1 MVQIYLKTSK
11 NKNDIEKLYFLCY
24 NNVIILIK
32 NMIDKIFT
40 KELEQIFQYIE
51 ENLIKE
57 FPTEK
62 ITIDYLILSIL
73 ENDNSI
79 AYNSLCKLMLN
90 DSINILKEK
99 YYKKI
104 TNNSILCRNNRF
116 SFDKKYEQ
124 IINKAKNEINKNK
137 TKNINSGLLLCVLL
151 EEDKIINNDFKEM
164 GVTYI
169 QLYKTIKNE
178 IEENDIEDDKP
189 LKHEK
194 KSKNIIKP
202 HTKNIKSD
210 IGETEKN
217 LLNLNNLAINGKID
231 FSYKK
236 DDLYQIIFNTFGK
249 YKKNNVLIVG
259 EDGVGKTTLIKNI
272 ANRLIKGEVPNTFK
286 NHMLMQLNFNEL
298 ILGTGIRGVFES
310 KCKGIIDD
318 AKMKN
323 RYIFFIDDIHNLLS
337 NKNNYN
343 DSNID
348 MLINNILTEKN
359 ILFIASITPKG
370 YSNFISNN
378 SFLKQNFN
386 VIKME
391 EPTIDDAI
399 DMLNST
405 KEKLELFHNIKFSRS
420 NIETCVKLCKR
431 YLSDRTLPEVAIDV
445 LDEIGAMHSIKDLK
459 SNKLNELNKELKRC
473 INEKEECKT
482 EKNYYELVDKLTIK
496 EIELRSQ
503 INIEEKRLILCNKK
517 ITISNNDIK
526 SFISKKTNIPLSDI
540 DVSEREK
547 LKNLNSNLKK
557 VVIGQNEA
565 IDEVCRIIKRQR
577 IGLSDI
583 NKPSVLFFGG
593 TTGTGKSYLAKKIAE
608 IIFGSEK
615 YLVRLDMS
623 EYADK
628 MSVNKLYGSAPG
640 YVGYEEGGYL
650 TEAIKKNK
658 YCVLLLDEIEKA
670 SEEVHNSF
678 LQLFD
683 EGRMTDNKGVT
694 IDFKNVIVIMTSNV
708 GAKEISLRGKRIGF
722 NETDI
727 NFNKDI
733 VEKNLKKHFK
743 PEFLN
748 RIDKIVYFNE
758 LTNEMLKDIIKLEL
772 DKLERRINEIGY
784 SLGEDLKGETMIELL
799 FNNIKDLKEYGARPI
814 LKEIQHTLEDKITDF
829 IIDKNPSKKHNISYS
844 DIF

>member
-1 MVQIYLKTSK
+1 MFLSLLLCHNFNKT
-11 NKNDIEKLYFLCY
+11 
-24 NNVIILIK
+24 
-32 NMIDKIFT
+32 MIDKIFT

-51 ENLIKE
+51 ENLLKE

-62 ITIDYLILSIL
+62 ITIDYLVLSIL

-79 AYNSLCKLMLN
+79 AYNSLSKLMLN

-104 TNNSILCRNNRF
+104 TNNIVLFKNNNF
-116 SFDKKYEQ
+116 IYDKSYEQ
-124 IINKAKNEINKNK
+124 IINKAKNEINRNHIKFL
-137 TKNINSGLLLCVLL
+137 NSGLILCVLL

-164 GVTYI
+164 GVTYT
-169 QLYKTIKNE
+169 QLYKTVKNE
-178 IEENDIEDDKP
+178 TEENNTEEDRP
-189 LKHEK
+189 IKHEK
-194 KSKNIIKP
+194 KTNN
-202 HTKNIKSD
+202 TIKSTSKSVKTD
-210 IGETEKN
+210 VGETEKN

-231 FSYKK
+231 ISYNN
-236 DDLYQIIFNTFGK
+236 DCIYQNVFNTFGK
-249 YKKNNVLIVG
+249 CKKNNVLIVG

-272 ANRLIKGEVPNTFK
+272 ANKLIKGEVPNIFK
-286 NHMLMQLNFNEL
+286 NRILMQLNFNEL
-298 ILGTGIRGVFES
+298 ILGTGIRGLFES
-310 KCKGIIDD
+310 KCKNIIDD
-318 AKMKN
+318 AKLKN
-323 RYIFFIDDIHNLLS
+323 RYIFFIDDIHNLLN
-337 NKNNYN
+337 NKNNYG

-386 VIKME
+386 VIKMD
-391 EPTIDDAI
+391 EPTIDNTI
-399 DMLNST
+399 EILTSS
-405 KEKLELFHNIKFSRS
+405 KEKLERFHNIKISKS

-431 YLSDRTLPEVAIDV
+431 YLSERILPEVAIDII
-445 LDEIGAMHSIKDLK
+445 DEIGATYSIKDLK
-459 SNKLNELNKELKRC
+459 SDKLNELNKELEHC
-473 INEKEECKT
+473 INEKENCKN
-482 EKNYYELVDKLTIK
+482 EKNYYELIDKLTIK
-496 EIELRSQ
+496 EIGLRSK
-503 INIEEKRLILCNKK
+503 INIEEKRLILSDKK
-517 ITISNNDIK
+517 INISNNDVK
-526 SFISKKTNIPLSDI
+526 SLISKKTNIPLSDI
-540 DVSEREK
+540 NVSERER
-547 LKNLNSNLKK
+547 LKNLDSNLKK

-565 IDEVCRIIKRQR
+565 IDEVCRVIKRQR
-577 IGLSDI
+577 IGLSNI

-623 EYADK
+623 EYSDK

-694 IDFKNVIVIMTSNV
+694 IDFKNVIIIMTSNV

-758 LTNEMLKDIIKLEL
+758 LSNEMLKDIIKLEL

-784 SLGEDLKGETMIELL
+784 SLDEDLKSETMIELL